1 MRTILVVDDAAE
13 NLQLLSELLK
23 PLARVRVA
31 RAGAKA
37 LEIARE
43 SPPDLILLDVLMPEL
58 DGFAVL
64 ERLKA
69 MPQCAGVPVIF
80 VTSLD
85 GSDDEERGLKLG
97 AVDYISKPLKPAVVL
112 ARVRTQLE
120 LKQARDAMNHRNAVL
135 ETEVAA
141 RMRESNM
148 IRSATIRA
156 FANIAETRDNDTGEH
171 VRRTQEYVR
180 LLAEDLRSHPR
191 FRADLSGSNL
201 DIIVESA
208 PLHDIGKVGVPDAV
222 LLKPGKLTAEEFEVM
237 KTHTTM
243 GGLALEQAAENSDPP
258 IAFLHIAATIARSHH
273 EKWDGTGYPD
283 KLAGDAIPAAARL
296 MAVSDV
302 FDALTTERV
311 YKRAMSADEARE
323 IIVNGRGAHFDP
335 AVVDAFV
342 ARFDDF
348 TAVMRTLANEDD
360 EQPVRDP
367 VLDRSGI
374 RSAIVPARAK
384 GAAHG

>member
-1 MRTILVVDDAAE
+1 
-13 NLQLLSELLK
+13 
-23 PLARVRVA
+23 
-31 RAGAKA
+31 
-37 LEIARE
+37 
-43 SPPDLILLDVLMPEL
+43 
-58 DGFAVL
+58 
-64 ERLKA
+64 
-69 MPQCAGVPVIF
+69 
-80 VTSLD
+80 
-85 GSDDEERGLKLG
+85 
-97 AVDYISKPLKPAVVL
+97 
-112 ARVRTQLE
+112 
-120 LKQARDAMNHRNAVL
+120 
-135 ETEVAA
+135 
-141 RMRESNM
+141 
-148 IRSATIRA
+148 
-156 FANIAETRDNDTGEH
+156 
-171 VRRTQEYVR
+171 
-180 LLAEDLRSHPR
+180 
-191 FRADLSGSNL
+191 
-201 DIIVESA
+201 
-208 PLHDIGKVGVPDAV
+208 VGVPDAV

-311 YKRAMSADEARE
+311 YKRAMSAEEARE

-348 TAVMRTLANEDD
+348 TAVMRTLVNEDD

-367 VLDRSGI
+367 VVDRSGI